1 MPVVVLAAARDDQ
14 ITQIDPCLSN
24 EIGLF
29 LIIEYRDFESIVVW
43 RFVYVE
49 AKFIIPTSVSTV
61 YMTSEFRWWQDTYH
75 LGV

>member
-14 ITQIDPCLSN
+14 ITQIDPCLAN

-43 RFVYVE
+43 RFVYVK
-49 AKFIIPTSVSTV
+49 AKFIIPTSVSAV